1 MNNAATMSE
10 ADRGALDVLEL
21 RLRTILPAE
30 YQESYET
37 LEPVPMRS
45 ADLKY
50 RADGNVAWDQIWGGF
65 CDLAMAGGPPHKGA
79 LLEQG
84 RRADVEAQPDRYE
97 EVAEEICRGVRMAAD
112 LDAEPS
118 PVPGWVRVLCSRGG
132 MSAWL
137 VRAIVMENVAARLQ
151 GQNVDVPAAPHF
163 RLNKEIK
170 NVVTVIAKTSHYWL
184 AHTPQ
189 DQQLS
194 IAGMFAEM
202 ADESPLVEPAVSSG
216 DDATTDAYD
225 RVSRVVAEAIER
237 ETGLRRSS
245 HRYDGWLGVE
255 CPSVRGAI
263 WMMRALVVSNVL
275 SRREGTVLFVP
286 INPASDPDGSRVSR
300 TVTAIHRLARAKGV
314 L

>member
-1 MNNAATMSE
+1 MNTALSNG
-10 ADRGALDVLEL
+10 DRRALDVLGE
-21 RLRTILPAE
+21 RLKTILPPE
-30 YQESYET
+30 YQDDYEA

-50 RADGNVAWDQIWGGF
+50 RTDGNVAWDQIWGSF

-84 RRADVEAQPDRYE
+84 RGADVEAQPDRYE

-118 PVPGWVRVLCSRGG
+118 PVPGWVRVLCPKGA

-137 VRAIVMENVAARLQ
+137 VRAIVMENVAARPH
-151 GQNVDVPAAPHF
+151 GATVDVPAAPQF

-184 AHTPQ
+184 EHMSR
-189 DQQLS
+189 DQQQA
-194 IAGMFAEM
+194 IAEMFAAM
-202 ADESPLVEPAVSSG
+202 AAESPLVEPALSSG
-216 DDATTDAYD
+216 DAAESDAHERVRTD
-225 RVSRVVAEAIER
+225 VAAAIER
-237 ETGLRRSS
+237 ETGLRASS
-245 HRYDGWLGVE
+245 RRYYGWLGLE
-255 CPSVRGAI
+255 CPSVRAAI

-275 SRREGTVLFVP
+275 ARREETILFVP
-286 INPASDPDGSRVSR
+286 INPVSDPDGSRVVSAM
-300 TVTAIHRLARAKGV
+300 TAIHRLARAKGV

>member
-1 MNNAATMSE
+1 MNTALSNG
-10 ADRGALDVLEL
+10 DRRALDVLGE
-21 RLRTILPAE
+21 RLKTILPPE
-30 YQESYET
+30 YQDDYEA

-50 RADGNVAWDQIWGGF
+50 RTDGNVAWDQIWGSF

-79 LLEQG
+79 LLEEG
-84 RRADVEAQPDRYE
+84 KLADVEAQPDRYD

-118 PVPGWVRVLCSRGG
+118 PAPGWVRVLCPKGA

-137 VRAIVMENVAARLQ
+137 ARAVVMENVAARLH
-151 GQNVDVPAAPHF
+151 GATVDVPAAPHF

-184 AHTPQ
+184 EHMSR
-189 DQQLS
+189 DQQQA

-202 ADESPLVEPAVSSG
+202 SEESPLIEPAGSG
-216 DDATTDAYD
+216 DGATPDAHE
-225 RVSRVVAEAIER
+225 RVRSAIASAIER
-237 ETGLRRSS
+237 DTGLRASS
-245 HRYDGWLGVE
+245 RRYHGWLGLE
-255 CPSVRGAI
+255 CPSVRAAI

-275 SRREGTVLFVP
+275 ARREETVLFVP
-286 INPASDPDGSRVSR
+286 VNPASDPDGSQVSR